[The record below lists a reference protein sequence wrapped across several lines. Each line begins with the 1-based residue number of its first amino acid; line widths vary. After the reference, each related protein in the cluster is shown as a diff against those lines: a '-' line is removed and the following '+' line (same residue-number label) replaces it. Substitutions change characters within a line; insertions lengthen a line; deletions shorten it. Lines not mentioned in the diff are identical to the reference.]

1 MTFAG
6 RAANLEPVLVNGAVG
21 VVVVVDEKPFSIMGF
36 TVSSDKIIAID
47 ALADPERLARLD
59 LSALDA

>member
-1 MTFAG
+1 M
-6 RAANLEPVLVNGAVG
+6 LVNGAVG
-21 VVVVVDEKPFSIMGF
+21 VVVMLDGQPFSIMGF
-36 TVSSDKIIAID
+36 TVSNDKIIAID